1 MRKRSELIL
10 GMTAVLCAGIMSI
23 SMAAE
28 SEAVTEAA
36 LTESEA
42 VTEAV
47 SMESETAAGA
57 DAAES
62 EAATEAPSLESETA
76 AGEDAALQADEEI
89 PETIR
94 LNIED
99 LEEPIEIQNTA
110 KLNIAAVSVEPLD
123 EEHIDITMK
132 SSDGLT
138 YEFKNVRYVEVVR
151 PELVVEGAFAYIKYT
166 SIVDGEERSIG
177 QDKEL
182 TYDEPAELFAVDD
195 VYIREEPNGD
205 AEILG
210 VISRGDA
217 IEVLGE
223 TADYYKVKK
232 DDVTG
237 YSVRR
242 CVSEDEQEAIAAVKA
257 EEAAREAIRIAQEE
271 AARQAAAQQAAAA
284 RSSRGSSSKGSGV
297 HETGRQKFDDCDGSG
312 HGYYEITYSDGSIK
326 YEEY

>member
-1 MRKRSELIL
+1 MKRKSELVL
-10 GMTAVLCAGIMSI
+10 GMTAMLCAGLMSV

-28 SEAVTEAA
+28 TET
-36 LTESEA
+36 L
-42 VTEAV
+42 TEAV
-47 SMESETAAGA
+47 SVE
-57 DAAES
+57 
-62 EAATEAPSLESETA
+62 TEALTEAGTEVSAETEA
-76 AGEDAALQADEEI
+76 SAKEDI
-89 PETIR
+89 PEVIK
-94 LNIED
+94 LNIEG

-110 KLNIAAVSVEPLD
+110 KLNIAAVSVETLD
-123 EEHIDITMK
+123 EEHVDVTMK

-151 PELVVEGAFAYIKYT
+151 PELVVQGSFAYIRYT
-166 SIVDGEERSIG
+166 SIVSGEEKNVG
-177 QDKEL
+177 QTGEL

-195 VYIREEPNGD
+195 VYIREEPD
-205 AEILG
+205 SDSEILG
-210 VISRGDA
+210 VISRGDS

-223 TADYYKVKK
+223 TAEYFNVKK
-232 DDVTG
+232 DDVVG

-284 RSSRGSSSKGSGV
+284 RSSRGSSSKGGSSV

-312 HGYYEITYSDGSIK
+312 HGYYEITYSDGSVK